1 MRPPPDVFAAVMAT
15 GIVSISAADH
25 GYRWISLALAVIAA
39 CALPVLVVACAL
51 SWRRSPP
58 DFFRDPDVLLRMFT
72 YVAACAVLGAR
83 LAEYRIALWILAALA
98 LQFFWLT
105 LTPVVIRR
113 MWRIRWIG
121 LRDCSHG
128 AWELASV
135 ATSGVAILAAD
146 LHWLFGALVFWA
158 LALVVYAVMT
168 ALILW
173 RAFHER
179 LDPGGFEPDGWILMG
194 GLAIATLAGD
204 RIHRVWPA
212 DAVVAI
218 TVVTWVLATLWI
230 PVLVYFA
237 IRRLNLRR
245 VGGVSGGCVV
255 GDGVPAGH
263 VLGGDVRDVA
273 RNRSGCVRHHV
284 AGVLLG
290 GVRGVADRDRQRI
303 AVPAFTSPRVRHRPV
318 KRHR

>member
-1 MRPPPDVFAAVMAT
+1 
-15 GIVSISAADH
+15 
-25 GYRWISLALAVIAA
+25 
-39 CALPVLVVACAL
+39 
-51 SWRRSPP
+51 
-58 DFFRDPDVLLRMFT
+58 MFT

-83 LAEYRIALWILAALA
+83 LAEYRIALWILATLA
-98 LQFFWLT
+98 LQFWLT

-237 IRRLNLRR
+237 IRRLNLPGAWGFRGVWWAMVFPLGMYSAATFAMSR
-245 VGGVSGGCVV
+245 ETGVAAFVTASVVFFWVAFAAWLIVTVSG
-255 GDGVPAGH
+255 
-263 VLGGDVRDVA
+263 LLYL
-273 RNRSGCVRHHV
+273 RSHHRV
-284 AGVLLG
+284 SGI
-290 GVRGVADRDRQRI
+290 DR
-303 AVPAFTSPRVRHRPV
+303 
-318 KRHR
+318 

>member
-39 CALPVLVVACAL
+39 CALPVLVVVCAL

-58 DFFRDPDVLLRMFT
+58 DFRDPDVLLRMFT

-83 LAEYRIALWILAALA
+83 LAEYRIALWILATLA
-98 LQFFWLT
+98 LQFWLT

-237 IRRLNLRR
+237 IRRLNLPGAWGFRGVWWAMVFPLGMYSAATFAMSR
-245 VGGVSGGCVV
+245 ETGVAAFVTASVVFFWLAFAAWLIVTVSG
-255 GDGVPAGH
+255 
-263 VLGGDVRDVA
+263 LLYL
-273 RNRSGCVRHHV
+273 RSHHRV
-284 AGVLLG
+284 SGI
-290 GVRGVADRDRQRI
+290 DR
-303 AVPAFTSPRVRHRPV
+303 
-318 KRHR
+318 